1 MKNLPTYEEWKSEP
15 VNESFGSWLSKL
27 KDKSVNFAKSVWD
40 GAKREKRE
48 TGEALRILQSIL
60 KGERVT
66 DVQKKFLKAQS
77 IDLVKLIPLVAIQG
91 IPVPIPITPIL
102 LLAGKK
108 IGFDI
113 LPNSHTKVNY
123 QFESVVNEE
132 WEKELKPNEI
142 EMVKGIVDILLQ
154 IKDINNRKEVAATRI
169 EDFKREGIKI
179 DPQVF
184 LRLCG
189 LNEFEGSMGGSTQM
203 TSDLFLA
210 TQTAANGI
218 AF

>member
-15 VNESFGSWLSKL
+15 INESVGKL
-27 KDKSVNFAKSVWD
+27 LTKIKDKSINFAKSVWD

-60 KGERVT
+60 KGESVT
-66 DVQKKFLKAQS
+66 DIQKSFLKAQS
-77 IDLVKLIPLVAIQG
+77 VDLIKLLPLVAIQG

-102 LLAGKK
+102 IMAGKK
-108 IGFDI
+108 IGFDV
-113 LPNSHTKVNY
+113 LPNSHMKVNY
-123 QFESVVNEE
+123 QFESAVNEE

-154 IKDINNRKEVAATRI
+154 IKDINNRREVAATRL

-184 LRLCG
+184 LSLCG

>member
-1 MKNLPTYEEWKSEP
+1 MKNLPTYEEWKSNP
-15 VNESFGSWLSKL
+15 INEGFGSWLSKI
-27 KDKSVNFAKSVWD
+27 KDKGVDFAKSVWD
-40 GAKREKRE
+40 GAKREGKE
-48 TGEALRILQSIL
+48 TGEALRILQSIM

-66 DVQKKFLKAQS
+66 DTQKRFLKAQS
-77 IDLVKLIPLVAIQG
+77 VDLAKLLPLVAIQG

-102 LLAGKK
+102 IMAGKK

-123 QFESVVNEE
+123 QFESSSE
-132 WEKELKPNEI
+132 WERELKPNEI

-154 IKDINNRKEVAATRI
+154 IKDINNRREVAATRI

-179 DPQVF
+179 DPQIF
-184 LRLCG
+184 LSLCG
-189 LNEFEGSMGGSTQM
+189 LNEFEGSMGGATQM